1 VARLPAIPWGARL
14 LAETTVTRP
23 GPFRLEAP
31 LDPSIAAVAVECSR
45 AVLPRP
51 GVPEAVCISV
61 DALASPNHGTELV
74 VPQEILAANLTWR
87 PLGGSS
93 IDARALPPGPYLLP
107 TFDYGFVRVVD
118 ASGAPVTTAHFDR
131 RPVLW
136 HDGRSLTYS
145 VSYDF
150 SLEGLA
156 VASGLLIFLVAALI
170 MRVGSARRDRSAE
183 GSATPAPRDTGRAR
197 KQAVAGESS

>member
-1 VARLPAIPWGARL
+1 VATLPTIPWGARL
-14 LAETTVTRP
+14 LAETTVTQP

-51 GVPEAVCISV
+51 GVPEAVCLSV

-74 VPQEILAANLTWR
+74 VPQEIPAANLTWR
-87 PLGGSS
+87 PLGGAS

-107 TFDYGFVRVVD
+107 TYDYGFVRVVD
-118 ASGAPVTTAHFDR
+118 ATGAPVRTAHFDR

-136 HDGRSLTYS
+136 HDGRSPIYS

-150 SLEGLA
+150 SPERLA
-156 VASGLLIFLVAALI
+156 IASGLLIFLVTALVI
-170 MRVGSARRDRSAE
+170 HVGSARRDHPAERSAE
-183 GSATPAPRDTGRAR
+183 PAPRATGRTR
-197 KQAVAGESS
+197 GPAVAGESS